1 MKIRDRNQIA
11 AYAITLGSIL
21 LLSLLFPNNLRFK
34 YEFEEGKVWRYD
46 DLISPYDFGIVKP
59 KDELQREY
67 AKIDSAF
74 SNYYIKDNEKIEAV
88 LSAFQND
95 FKKTLLAQTGENLE
109 MVRTQS
115 QTYVDYGSELIRK
128 YYELGI
134 VNADSVLNSRDLE
147 RMQTLDGNRLI
158 TIQPVDV
165 GEVNTLLRN
174 DLASSNLAHSS
185 FLFPLIVRH
194 IHPNIYYDK
203 NLTNKLRK
211 AEQDKIAVTRGKV
224 SRGELIVAKEG
235 VITSDLAQKLESFR
249 IAHEG
254 QVAQKKS
261 HWFVWSGYFILMS
274 LLLGVFTYYLW
285 QWLDRK
291 TYSVKMHLFILCG
304 FLIFAFVSYLV
315 ERNGTLS
322 IYIVPFCIAPIVLK
336 TFFDDKIAF
345 TSYAVLIISIALIF
359 SYDFEFVLLQ
369 MSAGLVALVS
379 NKVTRY
385 WTPFFRS
392 ILFIAITYM
401 VGYLSLTVIKE
412 GNLKSIDWS
421 TYSWFVI
428 NAILILLAYPL
439 VPLLERIFGFTSAI
453 SLAELGDLNRPLL
466 KELSFKAPGT
476 FQHSL
481 QVANIAE
488 VAADA
493 IGADSLLLRVAALY
507 HDIGKIKEPQIFI
520 ENQTE
525 FNPHRN
531 LDPLESARKIINHVP
546 NGVVLAKKHGLPKSV
561 IEMIKSHHGTT
572 RVEFFYKASEAKNQ
586 LPVDEASYTYPG
598 PKPITREEV
607 ILMLA
612 DSIEAACKSLKHPNE
627 VDIQQM
633 VDRIFA
639 AKYNASQF
647 SDSQISYSEMEIVRS
662 SIKKVLQGIYHIRVE
677 YPEDQITTPQIV

>member
-1 MKIRDRNQIA
+1 MKLRDRNQIA

-21 LLSLLFPNNLRFK
+21 LLSLLFPNTLRFK

-46 DLISPYDFGIVKP
+46 DLISPYDFGVLKP

-67 AKIDSAF
+67 QKIDSTY
-74 SNYYIKDNEKIEAV
+74 SNYYVKDNEKIVAV
-88 LSAFQND
+88 LDAFQND
-95 FKKTLLAQTGENLE
+95 FKNTLLAQSGANLE
-109 MVRTQS
+109 LVGTQS
-115 QTYVDYGSELIRK
+115 QAYVDYGSELIGK
-128 YYELGI
+128 YYARGI
-134 VNADSVLNSRDLE
+134 VNGDNVENGRDLE
-147 RMQTLDGNRLI
+147 NMQTLDGNQLI
-158 TIQPVDV
+158 TIEPLEVSEVD
-165 GEVNTLLRN
+165 TLIRY
-174 DLASSNLAHSS
+174 DLANSNLANSS
-185 FLFPLIVRH
+185 FLYPLIIRH
-194 IHPNIYYDK
+194 IHPNIYFDPV
-203 NLTNKLRK
+203 LTDKLRK
-211 AEQDKIAVTRGKV
+211 AEKDKIAVTRGKV

-235 VITSDLAQKLESFR
+235 VITRDIAQKLESFR
-249 IAHEG
+249 IAHER
-254 QVAQKKS
+254 QVSQNKS

-274 LLLGVFTYYLW
+274 ILLGVFTFYLW

-291 TYSVKMHLFILCG
+291 TYSVKMHLFILLG
-304 FLIFAFVSYLV
+304 LLMFAFVSYLV
-315 ERNGTLS
+315 EQNGTLS
-322 IYIVPFCIAPIVLK
+322 IYIVPFCIAPIVFK

-359 SYDFEFVLLQ
+359 SFDFEFVLLQ

-392 ILFIAITYM
+392 ILLIAITYM
-401 VGYLSLTVIKE
+401 LGYLSLTVIKE
-412 GNLKSIDWS
+412 GNLTSIDWNA
-421 TYSWFVI
+421 YSWFVI
-428 NAILILLAYPL
+428 NTILVLLAYPL

-488 VAADA
+488 AAADA
-493 IGADSLLLRVAALY
+493 IGADSLLLRVSALY
-507 HDIGKIKEPQIFI
+507 HDIGKMKEPEIFI
-520 ENQTE
+520 ENQAD
-525 FNPHRN
+525 FNPHKN
-531 LDPLESARKIINHVP
+531 LEPLESARKIIDHVP
-546 NGVVLAKKHGLPKSV
+546 NGVMLARKHGLPKSV

-572 RVEFFYKASEAKNQ
+572 RVEFFYKASEARNQ
-586 LPVDEASYTYPG
+586 LPVDETSYTYPG

-627 VDIQQM
+627 SDIQQM

-639 AKYNASQF
+639 VKHNASQF
-647 SDSQISYSEMEIVRS
+647 SDSQISYAEMEIVRS

-677 YPEDQITTPQIV
+677 YPEDQITASESV